1 VGYPGKVLFAA
12 DDLELRRLETTAII
26 GPNGAGKTTFLKIIL
41 GQIPPLEGEVVLGA
55 SLKVGYFAQA
65 HEDLH
70 PERTLV
76 EEIEAAAPKML
87 LAEIRGYLARF
98 LFTGDEV
105 FKKVS
110 TLSGGEGSRLA
121 LAKLAL
127 SDANLLLLDEPTNH
141 LDIPSQEI
149 LQEVLAEY
157 EGTILLV
164 SHDRY
169 LIDALSTQIWDIDE
183 QHGRLRVFKGSYSEY
198 RSQKEIEREV
208 ERAEIAPR
216 TRKGSPTQKPR
227 PSSDERRRQARLKEV
242 EEQIAALE
250 ELLSGLSR
258 RLENPPAD
266 PAKVHKLGTEYVR
279 VQKELDELM
288 KEWEGLHT

>member
-1 VGYPGKVLFAA
+1 
-12 DDLELRRLETTAII
+12 
-26 GPNGAGKTTFLKIIL
+26 
-41 GQIPPLEGEVVLGA
+41 
-55 SLKVGYFAQA
+55 
-65 HEDLH
+65 
-70 PERTLV
+70 
-76 EEIEAAAPKML
+76 ML

-105 FKKVS
+105 FKKIS

-169 LIDALSTQIWDIDE
+169 LIDALATQIWDIDE

-198 RSQKEIEREV
+198 RSQKEVEREV

-227 PSSDERRRQARLKEV
+227 PSSDERRRQARLKQV